1 MRILILSDI
10 HSNWT
15 ALQAVHRQEPEFD
28 ACLVLGDLVEF
39 GPQPREVI
47 DWVRTHA
54 THVIRGNHDHA
65 VAQFIRS
72 RREQIPWHELRNRM
86 REHHW
91 RVLGAEELSWLA
103 MLPLRSSFRLDGKTF
118 HLVHATPRDPLHEYV
133 PDHSAVWQKRLEN
146 LQADLVCVGHTHRP
160 LLLKVGTIQLLN
172 PGSVGQSRD
181 GLLSASYAVLD
192 SGHLQL
198 KRADFDLEELLAEYD
213 HGGIDPAICEVA
225 REVYSAGFFNPEA

>member
-10 HSNWT
+10 HANWT

-47 DWVRTHA
+47 HWVRQHA

-72 RREQIPWHELRNRM
+72 RREQLPWHQLRNRM
-86 REHHW
+86 RDYHW
-91 RVLGAEELSWLA
+91 QILEAEELSWLGR
-103 MLPLRSSFRLDGKTF
+103 LPLRVSCRLDGKRF
-118 HLVHATPRDPLHEYV
+118 HLVHASPRDPLHEYV
-133 PDHSAVWQKRLEN
+133 PDHSAVWQKRLEDV
-146 LQADLVCVGHTHRP
+146 QADLVCVGHTHRP
-160 LLLKVGTIQLLN
+160 LLLNVGAIQVLN
-172 PGSVGQSRD
+172 PGSVGQPRD

-192 SGHLQL
+192 AGRIQL
-198 KRADFDLEELLAEYD
+198 KRVEYDLEEMLAAYEQT
-213 HGGIDPAICEVA
+213 GIDSDVCDVA
-225 REVYSAGFFNPEA
+225 REVYSAGFFNPEV